1 MLESVVGV
9 VGREPPPNGRMNRKN
24 WLLNVLRV
32 AESYTERECVS
43 SGRYRYDANTTY
55 VLVARLCNAFNVR
68 HNDLERHVGDERMQ
82 ANVVLWCQEGRLA
95 FASDVWLCEL
105 DSVSR

>member
-1 MLESVVGV
+1 MLFGCVAHVSKRRWLAVNDVGC
-9 VGREPPPNGRMNRKN
+9 
-24 WLLNVLRV
+24 
-32 AESYTERECVS
+32 A
-43 SGRYRYDANTTY
+43 TTY

-82 ANVVLWCQEGRLA
+82 ANVVLRCQEGRLA